1 MASLLGSSV
10 PFPCPACTA
19 PMTVPLK
26 EVAHN
31 GDVLTVELDL
41 GPFRA
46 HIATAHNR
54 EAT

>member
-1 MASLLGSSV
+1 
-10 PFPCPACTA
+10 
-19 PMTVPLK
+19 MTVPLN
-26 EVAHN
+26 EV
-31 GDVLTVELDL
+31 GRDRDVLTVELDL